1 MMNIQQSAPMAAA
14 PSIEQSNMPTGLAS
28 AAASPI
34 IPLNSPTQM
43 PDQPITFGSNYGPG
57 PGPSVL
63 GLSSPGERTVSQI
76 LSELAQYDTTGE
88 VNALRERAELGGF

>member
-14 PSIEQSNMPTGLAS
+14 PSIEQSNMPSGLAS

-34 IPLNSPTQM
+34 IPLNAPTQM

-57 PGPSVL
+57 PGPNVL
-63 GLSSPGERTVSQI
+63 GLSSPAERTVSQI